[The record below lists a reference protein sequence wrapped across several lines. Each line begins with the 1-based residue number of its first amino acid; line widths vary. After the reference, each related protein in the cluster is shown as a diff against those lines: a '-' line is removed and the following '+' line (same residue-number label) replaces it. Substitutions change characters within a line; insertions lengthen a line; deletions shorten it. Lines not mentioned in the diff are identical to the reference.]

1 MNKLIGRYGIILTK
15 IALFGLMLLT
25 FFGFFSIEFPDLLS
39 LSRVTVISV
48 ITYIAVNLM
57 LFPIYGG
64 YSFGTREKQV
74 TESCIIVI
82 TYIADVITAVQIG
95 IYEAS
100 YMGLSEII
108 SFRAIGL
115 LFGVMALQGIF
126 ILVGTNVGTSLYCR
140 SRIGMKIL
148 FISNLDRESEKLKRA
163 ICRSLNREKL
173 DLTVDYREP
182 NITELMKDFDTVF
195 VSDVPY
201 SKRQELIEAA
211 YGYNLNI
218 FFTPEICDVIG
229 ITAEHRMYDDRLV
242 LKSPK
247 AELSFFQRI
256 IKRFW
261 DVVFSAFALVL
272 SSPVMLFCAL
282 YIKLDDGGSIFFR
295 QERATRNGRPFKI
308 LKFRTMK
315 PNDETHPA
323 TADDDRITR
332 AGRFLRS
339 TRLDEL
345 PQFWNVLKG
354 EMSVVGPRP
363 EQVKYIHGF
372 DQDFEQYEY
381 RLRVKAGITGY
392 AQIEGRYNT
401 TNKEKLLL
409 DLIYIQDYSLWL
421 DLKLVLQTIIVLFK
435 NDSTQGFSENDEKEM
450 K

>member
-1 MNKLIGRYGIILTK
+1 MNKQIARLGMICTK
-15 IALFGLMLLT
+15 LMLFGLMMLA
-25 FFGFFSIEFPDLLS
+25 FFGFLGGEFRELWGFSQI
-39 LSRVTVISV
+39 TVVSV
-48 ITYIAVNLM
+48 IIYVAVNLM

-74 TESCIIVI
+74 TESCILVI
-82 TYIADVITAVQIG
+82 TYLADMITALQII

-100 YMGLSEII
+100 HMSSADMAPFRVVGLIFGI
-108 SFRAIGL
+108 MAMQGL
-115 LFGVMALQGIF
+115 L
-126 ILVGTNVGTSLYCR
+126 ILGGTHLGTYFYCR
-140 SRIGMKIL
+140 AHIGMRIL
-148 FISNLDRESEKLKRA
+148 FISNLEQESERLKES

-173 DLTVDYREP
+173 DLTIDYRAE
-182 NITELMKDFDTVF
+182 NVTSVMKDFDTVF

-201 SKRQELIEAA
+201 AKRQELIEAA

-261 DVVFSAFALVL
+261 DVVVSVIALIVFSPF
-272 SSPVMLFCAL
+272 MLYCAIR
-282 YIKLDDGGSIFFR
+282 IKLDDGGDIFFR
-295 QERATRNGRPFKI
+295 QERATKDGKPFKI

-323 TADDDRITR
+323 TADDDRITK
-332 AGRFLRS
+332 AGKFLRR
-339 TRLDEL
+339 TRLDEI

-354 EMSVVGPRP
+354 DMSVVGPRP

-372 DQDFEQYEY
+372 DQDYEQYEY

-421 DLKLVLQTIIVLFK
+421 DLKLVLQTFIVIFK
-435 NDSTQGFSENDEKEM
+435 NDSTQGFSAGDGKEI